1 MVLSQNSDYSIISNN
16 EAASIINRFTPE
28 MIQNIVDEALE
39 NKYRN
44 YSQTLSNIVESLE
57 TNYNIMKGGL
67 PDYTNE
73 IEEQKI
79 QTYYSIINKVCS
91 YHNIAFLY
99 HEGDSLYTSAF
110 YIYDFFIAQSNLYI
124 VNFFVNYINREKNML
139 YEALELSAKRK
150 DASIYSKK
158 LYKNANSKLA
168 TIHANL
174 EFVLQNIWS
183 YDIPFELFVE
193 LACIP
198 DREKARYL
206 TYILKDQGDFFS
218 RIIVPYCQQN
228 YATLTTEIK
237 FGLQGFASAEFA
249 DLV

>member
-1 MVLSQNSDYSIISNN
+1 MFLSQNSDYSIISSN
-16 EAASIINRFTPE
+16 EAASIICRFTPE
-28 MIQNIVDEALE
+28 MIQNIVDEALT

-57 TNYNIMKGGL
+57 TNYKMMKNGL
-67 PDYTNE
+67 PDYANE
-73 IEEQKI
+73 IEEQKT
-79 QTYYSIINKVCS
+79 QTYMQIINKVCTF
-91 YHNIAFLY
+91 HNLQFIF
-99 HEGDSLYTSAF
+99 HEGDNLYSSAF
-110 YIYDFFIAQSNLYI
+110 FIYDFLIAQSNLYI
-124 VNFFVNYINREKNML
+124 INFFVNYINREKGMI
-139 YEALELSAKRK
+139 YETLELASKKK
-150 DASIYSKK
+150 DASAYSKK
-158 LYKNANSKLA
+158 LYKNSNSKLA

-174 EFVLQNIWS
+174 EFVLENIWS
-183 YDIPFELFVE
+183 YDIPFETFVE

-206 TYILKDQGDFFS
+206 TYILEDKGDFFI
-218 RIIVPYCQQN
+218 RVIVPYCKQN